1 MQYLEANKKQEE
13 VVAIQKELTKRM
25 DITREE
31 FAAIF

>member
-25 DITREE
+25 DVTRDQ
-31 FAAIF
+31 FVAIF